1 VENLAAAVSAIVVA
15 VGVFDCDST
24 NKSLAAG
31 NKELNPLMA
40 YLQRTLGRFWVIPKM
55 AVHFALAGVVLAF
68 PHLPVLGAVTV
79 FSLIIGVI
87 AYNNYL
93 LAGH

>member
-31 NKELNPLMA
+31 NKELNQLMA

-68 PHLPVLGAVTV
+68 PYLPVLGAVTA